1 MKAGHPH
8 EHLRH
13 NFWMHCLEGGFY
25 MAGLAFISLETALPS
40 FVRSLGGSDGLVAQL
55 PVLLPAA
62 FSTLGLFVA
71 PLVERM
77 HRLKPFVVAFG
88 TLQRLPYLFAALL
101 IFAMPNAGGTLL
113 LIVVLTPVTSGLV
126 GGVGVNAWMEMVT
139 RMIPE
144 HLRASGWAI
153 RYMIQ
158 GFAGIGA
165 GFAIH
170 AILGHFP
177 KNDARGYAWLHLI
190 CFACLMCSAVAQMLM
205 KEAPDPKPLRL
216 PRPPY
221 RDYLRSLPRLLRAEP
236 RLLRLVAARFTGLGY
251 LMLVARLS
259 IHALDS
265 TGRPDED
272 KGLLLTASM
281 VGALLGNT
289 FAGHRGNQSGGR
301 AIMLFAR
308 GLCLALCAALP
319 FIHSFYGFLAAFFV
333 LGFGLFVDRV
343 GDLTFSAELC
353 PVERRPTYLAILA
366 FCQAIALVAGAF
378 LSGIVFRF
386 TQNFN
391 AVVLLCGIFAGA
403 SLLILRTIPEV
414 RGRGRFQGHLPPVA
428 GENQPMV

>member
-1 MKAGHPH
+1 
-8 EHLRH
+8 
-13 NFWMHCLEGGFY
+13 
-25 MAGLAFISLETALPS
+25 
-40 FVRSLGGSDGLVAQL
+40 
-55 PVLLPAA
+55 
-62 FSTLGLFVA
+62 
-71 PLVERM
+71 M
-77 HRLKPFVVAFG
+77 HRLKPFVVIFG

-101 IFAMPNAGGTLL
+101 MFAMPDAGRILL
-113 LIVVLTPVTSGLV
+113 FIVVLTPVTSGLI

-153 RYMIQ
+153 RYVIQ
-158 GFAGIGA
+158 GVAGIGA

-170 AILGHFP
+170 AILGAYP
-177 KNDARGYAWLHLI
+177 PNDARGYAWLHLI
-190 CFACLMCSAVAQMLM
+190 CFLCLMGSAAAQMLM
-205 KEAPDPKPLRL
+205 KEAPDPHPH
-216 PRPPY
+216 RPPPPAY
-221 RDYLRSLPRLLRAEP
+221 GDYLKSLPRLLRAEP
-236 RLLRLVAARFTGLGY
+236 RLLRFIAARFTGLGY

-265 TGRPDED
+265 THRPDED
-272 KGLLLTASM
+272 KGLLLIASM
-281 VGALLGNT
+281 VGALLGNI
-289 FAGHRGNQSGGR
+289 FAGHRGNRSGGR

-308 GLCLALCAALP
+308 FLCLALCVALP
-319 FIHSFYGFLAAFFV
+319 FVHSFPGFLAAFFV

-378 LSGIVFRF
+378 LSGLAFQF
-386 TQNFN
+386 TQSFN
-391 AVVLLCGIFAGA
+391 AVVILCGIFAGA

-414 RGRGRFQGHLPPVA
+414 RGRGRHQGHLPPVA